1 MKKIF
6 RVFLV
11 MVFITN
17 LYASDKKLIED
28 WEMADMMGEQA
39 KAYKIL
45 QKIKNKNVCGT
56 LAGSL
61 LDSAILNENYKL
73 IKYLLEHGANPNFIC
88 RKPPITET
96 GDIKIIKLLLKHGAK
111 LEFNYYNNVINKNVS
126 YTYLHSLV
134 SRADDNKK
142 GFELLKK
149 LYNKLH
155 LEKYIN
161 TTDENGETPI
171 FYVKKN
177 TELLSYLISK
187 GADLY
192 HENKEGRN
200 VLIARVIYGGD
211 KDIIN
216 TLIQKGLDVNAKTKK
231 GSTPLML
238 AAQDGKKEAFF
249 TLLKHGA
256 DVRAK
261 KDGWTLLHYAAVGG
275 DKDIINA
282 LIKRG
287 LDVNAKTKSGI
298 IPIMLTITNKNKDAF
313 FVLLKNGANVN
324 VVYKKNGNNLLHY
337 AVFWN
342 DKDIIKALIKR
353 GVDLNKFNKKG
364 YTPIM
369 LAAMEGKKEA
379 FFILLKNGADIN
391 VKGGMLASY
400 SLLNCA
406 ALGGNLDIVK
416 YLVEKKGFN
425 INKVLAN
432 LAVHTPIIRK
442 LGTCK

>member
-298 IPIMLTITNKNKDAF
+298 IPIMLTITNK
-313 FVLLKNGANVN
+313 
-324 VVYKKNGNNLLHY
+324 
-337 AVFWN
+337 
-342 DKDIIKALIKR
+342 IK
-353 GVDLNKFNKKG
+353 
-364 YTPIM
+364 M
-369 LAAMEGKKEA
+369 L
-379 FFILLKNGADIN
+379 FLF
-391 VKGGMLASY
+391 Y
-400 SLLNCA
+400 
-406 ALGGNLDIVK
+406 
-416 YLVEKKGFN
+416 
-425 INKVLAN
+425 
-432 LAVHTPIIRK
+432 
-442 LGTCK
+442 